1 MSDNHTRL
9 INDIYEIED
18 IRYTI
23 MGYLDYEEIRLI
35 NERRDM
41 IKNAKRTK
49 RWRRAYNTY
58 DTYKYKELGR

>member
-35 NERRDM
+35 YERRDM

-49 RWRRAYNTY
+49 RWRRTYNTY
-58 DTYKYKELGR
+58 DTHKYKELGR